1 MGRFSLR
8 VVPVFRDEG
17 GFTLIESLM
26 AAALLAIV
34 LGAVLS
40 LGETAARI
48 VPLDTERNAV
58 IGESQVGLYQMTR
71 ELRGASSGTCGSA
84 IAVAAYT
91 FSGCVVSGG
100 TAQRVT
106 YDCSVATPGHAGWTR
121 CVRTKSGQTRVVV
134 DRLLNVAR
142 GQPVFTCTPDCSSPT
157 FVQAGIQVPAAGDLR
172 VGHTSTI
179 YYNDGFALRNNGAGA

>member
-1 MGRFSLR
+1 MGASSVGVLR
-8 VVPVFRDEG
+8 LFRGES
-17 GFTLIESLM
+17 GFTLVESLM
-26 AAALLAIV
+26 AAALMAVV
-34 LGAVLS
+34 LGAILS

-48 VPLDTERNAV
+48 APRDTERDAV
-58 IGESQVGLYQMTR
+58 ITESQVGLYQMTR
-71 ELRGASSGTCGSA
+71 ELRGASSGSCGST

-100 TAQRVT
+100 TAVRVS

-121 CVRTKSGQTRVVV
+121 CVRTRGTQTRVVV

-142 GQPVFTCTPDCSSPT
+142 AQAVFKCSPDCTAPT

-172 VGHTSTI
+172 SGHTSTI